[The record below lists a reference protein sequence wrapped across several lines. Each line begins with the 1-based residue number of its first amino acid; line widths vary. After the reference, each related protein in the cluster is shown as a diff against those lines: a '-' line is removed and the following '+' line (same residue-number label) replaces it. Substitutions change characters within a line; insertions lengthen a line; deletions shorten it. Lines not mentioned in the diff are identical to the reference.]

1 MADEKYTTQREDTFR
16 CAAFLSISLSTF
28 ATLVCTLAIPI
39 FCNYLQTV
47 NVDMRHEI
55 DFCKQRTENI
65 WQEVI
70 RTQVI
75 SSSEAQRAKRQAEV
89 CCGCGVSPQG
99 PPGPPGPDG
108 ADGPD
113 GSQGPPGKDGPD
125 APPRVAIEKTDW
137 CFDCP

>member
-1 MADEKYTTQREDTFR
+1 MYTNGTHNVSSTKCLAKLTICYCCLLDERKREISVRLTFRMADEKYTTQREDTFR

-70 RTQVI
+70 RTQVRNF
-75 SSSEAQRAKRQAEV
+75 A
-89 CCGCGVSPQG
+89 VSLLFSKY
-99 PPGPPGPDG
+99 
-108 ADGPD
+108 ALLL
-113 GSQGPPGKDGPD
+113 
-125 APPRVAIEKTDW
+125 
-137 CFDCP
+137 